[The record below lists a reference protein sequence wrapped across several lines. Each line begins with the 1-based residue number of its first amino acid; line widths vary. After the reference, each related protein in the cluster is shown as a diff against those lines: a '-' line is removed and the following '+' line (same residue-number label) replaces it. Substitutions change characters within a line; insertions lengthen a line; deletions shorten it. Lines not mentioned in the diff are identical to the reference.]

1 MGSLSIS
8 RRLFLI
14 LLVIIVTFSLVVG
27 QNLRAE
33 RASIVAEREAKIR
46 EMVAAAMSMIKAA
59 AASGESTEAAQSRAK
74 TAIGAMR
81 WGSGEYYTIY
91 GDDGVSIVHP
101 NAKNIGVNRIQ
112 VADPAGKL
120 FVHDQI
126 EAATHG
132 GGFTAYLNPRATGG
146 PPSPKLSYS
155 EFYEPWH
162 WVISSG
168 VYTDD
173 IDDAMYREAIFT
185 CLFAAGLLALTSVAI
200 WLIAR
205 SIAKPLAQL
214 SAAVERL
221 ADGDLE
227 VELEASDRRTEIG
240 RIVNAVR
247 VFRDALAGNH
257 KLAEEAERQ
266 KTIAEQQRRA
276 AALTTADAFEAT
288 VGGIVVE
295 VSTAT
300 TQMASSAAEFA
311 ETAERTTLEAKA
323 VFAATE
329 EASER
334 IQTIAAG
341 TQELNASVQ
350 EIARQA
356 ASSATISRQAVSE
369 AEQTRQNLTGLS
381 QSAERIGEVVTLIND
396 IAAQTNLLAL
406 NATIEAAR
414 AGEAG
419 RGFAVVAGEVK
430 SLAAQTATATDDIR
444 SQVEGM
450 RAATESFVAA
460 LGNITQTIVQI
471 DSVSTSIAGAVEQQQ
486 AATLEIARNTEYA
499 AQSSSTVLHTV
510 LSVQQSAERTGQE
523 AQTMIAAT
531 SNLSGKTQM
540 LRREV
545 DSFLATVRG

>member
-14 LLVIIVTFSLVVG
+14 LLVILVTFSLVVG

-33 RASIVAEREAKIR
+33 RASIVAEREGKIR
-46 EMVAAAMSMIKAA
+46 EMVAAAVSIVKAA
-59 AASGESTEAAQSRAK
+59 ASSGESTEAAQSRAK
-74 TAIGAMR
+74 TAIGSMR

-91 GDDGVSIVHP
+91 GDDGISIVHP
-101 NAKNIGVNRIQ
+101 NPKNVGVNRIQ
-112 VADPAGKL
+112 ATDPAGKL
-120 FVHDQI
+120 FVRDQI

-146 PPSPKLSYS
+146 PASPKLSYS

-173 IDDAMYREAIFT
+173 IDDAMYRETIFT
-185 CLFAAGLLALTSVAI
+185 CLFAAGLLALTSLAI

-205 SIAKPLAQL
+205 SIAVPLGRL
-214 SAAVERL
+214 SDAVEQL
-221 ADGDLE
+221 AGGDLN
-227 VELEASDRRTEIG
+227 VELETANRRTEIG

-247 VFRDALAGNH
+247 IFRDALAGNR

-266 KTIAEQQRRA
+266 KMNADQQRRV

-295 VSTAT
+295 VSTAS

-341 TQELNASVQ
+341 TQQLNASVQ

-369 AEQTRQNLTGLS
+369 AEQTRETLTSLS

-444 SQVEGM
+444 AQVQGM

-460 LGNITQTIVQI
+460 LGHITQTIVQI
-471 DSVSTSIAGAVEQQQ
+471 DSVSTSIAGAVEEQQ

-545 DSFLATVRG
+545 DSFLATVRA